1 MSQAWARGTATDKHL
16 RRPHDANQVG
26 LGTHQILVIPP
37 TDRIPVDTL
46 KKIVDWSQQGGK
58 VLAIDHTP
66 TLDPEGNA
74 FCVIAEKVLYGK
86 RHMGVVRS
94 TFLIDPDG
102 KLVHQWRNIKVSGH
116 VDAVLE
122 RIPPR

>member
-1 MSQAWARGTATDKHL
+1 MTFG
-16 RRPHDANQVG
+16 
-26 LGTHQILVIPP
+26 
-37 TDRIPVDTL
+37 
-46 KKIVDWSQQGGK
+46 
-58 VLAIDHTP
+58 
-66 TLDPEGNA
+66 
-74 FCVIAEKVLYGK
+74 VIAEKVLYGK

-102 KLVHQWRNIKVSGH
+102 KLVHQWRNIKVAGH